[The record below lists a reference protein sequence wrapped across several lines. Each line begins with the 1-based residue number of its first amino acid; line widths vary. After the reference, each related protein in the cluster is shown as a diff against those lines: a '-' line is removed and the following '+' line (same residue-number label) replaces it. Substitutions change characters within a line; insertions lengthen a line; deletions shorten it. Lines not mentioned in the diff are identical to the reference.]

1 MSDASNPYLAPES
14 PMIDRPADLSRP
26 RKGTP
31 GLLVGW
37 VIVFLVNLPIP
48 VMFGSALTEG
58 NARIGMTV
66 GTVALGLVGGLFCQ
80 RSYRIALALTAGGV
94 AVAITQVIAIP
105 QFIAGSIGLM
115 VSTTLGLADPNFDV
129 GSNEMT
135 LWSGGLVTTLVTGSL
150 LMGLALGIGLLFQ
163 LLGFGG
169 GSVQTVEKPPTLE

>member
-1 MSDASNPYLAPES
+1 MSDASNPYLAPGS
-14 PMIDRPADLSRP
+14 PLVDRPTDPSRP

-31 GLLVGW
+31 GLLAGW

-66 GTVALGLVGGLFCQ
+66 GTVALGLVGGVFCR
-80 RSYRIALALTAGGV
+80 RSYRVALALTTGGV

-105 QFIAGSIGLM
+105 QVIAGSIGLM

-129 GSNEMT
+129 AGSEIT

-163 LLGFGG
+163 LLGFGR
-169 GSVQTVEKPPTLE
+169 GSIHAVEKPSTLE